1 MTLATGR
8 ILFVVVA
15 LTVFVLDRIT
25 KSIVA
30 AQIAYGTEVPV
41 LGHVV
46 GKAILDVE
54 FVSNERRNTRQ
65 ATKGLAAGAAFGI
78 AQAGTAIFT
87 IASVVVAIG
96 LVVYVARNPGTLWND
111 AVLGLILG
119 GTLGNGFDRIVY
131 GTVTDFINFHFW
143 PVFNV
148 ADSAI
153 STGVVL
159 MIAGYLLRKTPAA

>member
-1 MTLATGR
+1 V
-8 ILFVVVA
+8 LFAVIAV
-15 LTVFVLDRIT
+15 TTFVIDRVT

-30 AQIAYGTEVPV
+30 ATIPYGTEVSAI
-41 LGHVV
+41 GHLV
-46 GKAILDVE
+46 GITNV
-54 FVSNERRNTRQ
+54 RNS
-65 ATKGLAAGAAFGI
+65 GAAFGI
-78 AQAGTAIFT
+78 APAGAWLFL
-87 IASVVVAIG
+87 IASVVVSIG
-96 LVVYVARNPGTLWND
+96 LVVYVVRTPSQVWND

-119 GTLGNGFDRIVY
+119 GTVGNGYDRLMF

-159 MIAGYLLRKTPAA
+159 LIAGNLIRKPEA